1 MSIACRSGN
10 HCLPADPILNQG
22 FAFAR
27 CTRCGRDLL
36 RAAGTWRAPP
46 RGFRIVW
53 KDTAADDGN
62 DPDQLA
68 FELKPPVRALVA
80 PLPSLRRGPRARL
93 GGAADLVASA
103 LRLGAWHFSAAAR
116 LWLKSALAP
125 RRRVRLIAFSARWPT
140 FSSHRP
146 PEPVDF

>member
-36 RAAGTWRAPP
+36 RAGGSWREPP

-53 KDTAADDGN
+53 KGSAAAAAGA
-62 DPDQLA
+62 DPAQLA
-68 FELKPPVRALVA
+68 FDLAPPARALVA
-80 PLPSLRRGPRARL
+80 PLPGLRRGPRARL
-93 GGAADLVASA
+93 RAAADLVASG
-103 LRLGAWHFSAAAR
+103 LRLAAWHASAAAR
-116 LWLKSALAP
+116 RWLKSALAP
-125 RRRVRLIAFSARWPT
+125 RRPVRLIT
-140 FSSHRP
+140 FSGR
-146 PEPVDF
+146 

>member
-1 MSIACRSGN
+1 MSIFCLSGN
-10 HCLPADPILNQG
+10 HWLPADPILNQG

-46 RGFRIVW
+46 KGFRIVW
-53 KDTAADDGN
+53 KDTGPEDAAD
-62 DPDQLA
+62 PAQLA
-68 FELKPPVRALVA
+68 FELAPPVRALVA

-93 GGAADLVASA
+93 RGAADLAASA

-116 LWLKSALAP
+116 LWLKSALAR
-125 RRRVRLIAFSARWPT
+125 RRRVRLIAFAAR
-140 FSSHRP
+140 
-146 PEPVDF
+146 